1 MCGTMVKSIDILENE
16 LKKMAFK
23 EGAMVFM
30 PINPNE
36 VVVGN
41 WVRLKCNYGCPSY
54 AKKLSCPPY
63 SPEPEETRKV
73 LDEYS
78 KAYLIGFSGSIFKK
92 YGNLE
97 FGKIFPKTLKDIR
110 KSIFELEKHA
120 FLAGYYKSFS
130 YGFCG
135 PCTMCDQCVVEE
147 NSLTCKFAKESRP
160 SMEAAGIDVFKTVIN
175 AGLELK
181 VQKEVNPDDLRMYT
195 LLLLE

>member
-1 MCGTMVKSIDILENE
+1 MIISTDILEDE
-16 LKKMAFK
+16 LKDIAFK
-23 EGAMVFM
+23 DGAIVFI
-30 PINPNE
+30 PINPSE
-36 VVVGN
+36 VVVAN
-41 WVRLKCNYGCPSY
+41 WVRLKCKYGCPSY

-78 KAYLIGFSGSIFKK
+78 KAYLIGYSGSIFKK
-92 YGNLE
+92 YGDVE
-97 FGKIFPKTLKDIR
+97 FGEIFPKALKDMR
-110 KSIFELEKHA
+110 KSIFELEKYS
-120 FLAGYYKSFS
+120 FLAGYYKSFV

-135 PCTMCDQCVVEE
+135 PCKMCDQCVVEE
-147 NSLTCKFAKESRP
+147 DSLTCKFAKVSRP

-195 LLLLE
+195 LMLLE